1 MDNLWIY
8 LWLFVFTPLIISVI
22 VFLVVLIR
30 SPFKFP
36 YKKIVFDVS
45 GTKKPKIEDY
55 IDRMLIDNGIDEID
69 FYMLKMLDWKNDG
82 LEKIKKS
89 AYKKRR
95 REQFESSLDWDHAFI
110 FIFTR
115 NRTRYKQVN
124 YVKYPYTVVEEVAE
138 YSCSYEYLKDRF
150 DQLEEIDFETI
161 LSEYHSKKQRSLM
174 TKELREQIAFR
185 DGYTCQ
191 ICGKY
196 MPDGVGLHIDHI
208 IPVSKGGKSVPSN
221 LRVLCSKCNGRKSD
235 H

>member
-1 MDNLWIY
+1 METLWVC
-8 LWLFVFTPLIISVI
+8 LWVFVFVPLIISI
-22 VFLVVLIR
+22 LSFLVVLIR

-36 YKKIVFDVS
+36 YREITFDVS

-55 IDRMLIDNGIDEID
+55 IDRLLINNKMNAIDRHKSEMLAWEKGC
-69 FYMLKMLDWKNDG
+69 
-82 LEKIKKS
+82 LEDIKKS
-89 AYKKRR
+89 VYKKRR
-95 REQFESSLDWDHAFI
+95 NDQFIASLDWEHAFI

-115 NRTRYKQVN
+115 NKTRYKQVN
-124 YVKYPYTVVEEVAE
+124 YVRYPYTVVEEIGRF
-138 YSCSYEYLKDRF
+138 SCSYKYLKDRF
-150 DQLEEIDFETI
+150 NKLNEIGFEAV
-161 LSEYHSKKQRSLM
+161 LSEYHSKSQRSLM

-185 DGYTCQ
+185 DNFTCQ

>member
-1 MDNLWIY
+1 MDELWIY
-8 LWLFVFTPLIISVI
+8 LWIFVFVPLIISLI
-22 VFLVVLIR
+22 SFLVVLIR

-36 YKKIVFDVS
+36 YREITFDVS
-45 GTKKPKIEDY
+45 GTKRPKIEDY
-55 IDRMLIDNGIDEID
+55 IDRLLINNRMNAIDRFAKE
-69 FYMLKMLDWKNDG
+69 MLDWSKANE
-82 LEKIKKS
+82 EKVKKS
-89 AYKKRR
+89 VYKKRR
-95 REQFESSLDWDHAFI
+95 QRQFEESLDWEHAFI

-124 YVKYPYTVVEEVAE
+124 YVKYPYTVVEEVGRFT
-138 YSCSYEYLKDRF
+138 CSYEYLKTRF
-150 DQLEEIDFETI
+150 GKLKDIGFEAV
-161 LSEYHSKKQRSLM
+161 LSDYHSKSQRSLM

-185 DGYTCQ
+185 DNFTCQ

-196 MPDGVGLHIDHI
+196 RPDGVGLHIDHI